1 MLKGLGGRGGRE
13 EGVEGRKERQLEVK
27 IFQVLKQPHEIK
39 PSDYSVKEI
48 SIQKDGETESKSKQ
62 MPHEATK
69 EVINSLM

>member
-1 MLKGLGGRGGRE
+1 MKTTKLKGKTSGSHAKRPGRVGGRE

-48 SIQKDGETESKSKQ
+48 SIQKDGETESKSK
-62 MPHEATK
+62 
-69 EVINSLM
+69 